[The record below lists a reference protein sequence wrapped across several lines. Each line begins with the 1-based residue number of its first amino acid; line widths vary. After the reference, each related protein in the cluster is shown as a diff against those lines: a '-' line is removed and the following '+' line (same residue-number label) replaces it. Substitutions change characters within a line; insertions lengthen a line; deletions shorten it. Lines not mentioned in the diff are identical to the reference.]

1 MDQLTDIHSAIIN
14 ELNVLTTEYGS
25 TIDLAISSVDLIR
38 NSHWSQVDDLVSD
51 HIASPIVIQNY
62 FIPVSQSSILKWN
75 TRRADWKKYSI
86 TFHVL
91 TPYISSNPYIDIHL
105 ANILDAIQWAAEL
118 SVHKHTGNHYNRR
131 INFLPQQTQWK
142 KVNVIPRPKSGGSSY
157 RSTSLHQ
164 NISKIMEKMI
174 AKRLSFS
181 SDSFKIA
188 SRGILEC
195 FQQSLGPSRQRQ
207 SKKNS
212 TFHFTHPLLVRSKP
226 PWLLPPFEVR
236 ISRDHP
242 KKYNPISALT
252 CANSRIRTFSN
263 PHTRVLVH

>member
-25 TIDLAISSVDLIR
+25 TIDLAISSVDMIR

-86 TFHVL
+86 TFNVL

-131 INFLPQQTQWK
+131 INFLPQQSKLQRTHFTPPRSYPKTIQHWVTFPYVRTRHG
-142 KVNVIPRPKSGGSSY
+142 VNSILSIPIPLNSIWSIPLQIY
-157 RSTSLHQ
+157 Q
-164 NISKIMEKMI
+164 FQFNSKIFNSNSVSFLPNIFFLPWVDTQSTYLEYILRVVYIPSMIVMEEI
-174 AKRLSFS
+174 FL
-181 SDSFKIA
+181 
-188 SRGILEC
+188 
-195 FQQSLGPSRQRQ
+195 
-207 SKKNS
+207 N
-212 TFHFTHPLLVRSKP
+212 
-226 PWLLPPFEVR
+226 
-236 ISRDHP
+236 
-242 KKYNPISALT
+242 
-252 CANSRIRTFSN
+252 
-263 PHTRVLVH
+263 